1 MFPIFMVNM
10 LIYGYFE
17 NMNSPKF
24 LHCKEWSLDITNIW
38 FKLQT
43 TVGFDI

>member
-17 NMNSPKF
+17 NMNSSKIP
-24 LHCKEWSLDITNIW
+24 T
-38 FKLQT
+38 LQGMEFGYYKYL
-43 TVGFDI
+43 V